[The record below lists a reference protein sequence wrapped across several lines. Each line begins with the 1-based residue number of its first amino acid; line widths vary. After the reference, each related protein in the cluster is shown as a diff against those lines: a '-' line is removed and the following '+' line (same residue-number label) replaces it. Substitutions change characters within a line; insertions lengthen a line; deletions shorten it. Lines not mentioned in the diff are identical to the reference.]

1 MENNRIFEFMLNSNS
16 SFFLIEADYNQIES
30 ALVDALSI
38 KYKIEDFYNHVDV
51 RIFDSKELQIADVKQ
66 IIFEMGLRP
75 FFSKKII
82 IFKNFEKIGELSQN
96 AMLKSIEELPKDT
109 LIISVCNDTI
119 SVLDTI
125 KSRAYSVYLN
135 REFDELNKS
144 SLKNLSQQ
152 EILKLFED
160 KLEKNDTLNILENL
174 IISEGAYLKANL
186 DQNKYF
192 KDIVDINNELNKC
205 YNYINSNCNRNLCLD
220 LLLYRILEEK

>member
-1 MENNRIFEFMLNSNS
+1 MQNNRIFELMLSSNS

-30 ALVDALSI
+30 ALIEVLSI

-51 RIFDSKELQIADVKQ
+51 RIFDSKELQITDVKQ
-66 IIFEMGLRP
+66 VIFEMGLRP
-75 FFSKKII
+75 FFDKKIV

-109 LIISVCNDTI
+109 IIISVCNDTI
-119 SVLDTI
+119 GILDTI

-135 REFDELNKS
+135 REFEESKNN
-144 SLKNLSQQ
+144 SLKNLPKQD
-152 EILKLFED
+152 ILKLFED
-160 KLEKNDTLNILENL
+160 KLEKNDILNILENL
-174 IISEGAYLKANL
+174 MISEYFYLRKNL
-186 DQNKYF
+186 EQNEYF
-192 KDIVDINNELNKC
+192 KDIIDINNKLKKC